1 MMTPSDAGTAD
12 MASTPVQFVKGVGPR
27 RAEVLES
34 AGVRTVRDLLYYFPR
49 GYLDRR
55 HVVRVGE
62 LRRMTDTGA
71 DVTVVGEV
79 RRFATA
85 GFGPKSRFI
94 LVIGDETGSVECVW
108 FGGVRYYQKA
118 FHTGERLAISGR
130 LSEFGGRPQFQHPEF
145 DRLSPD
151 EGEEEINWDSLY
163 HTGGVIPLY
172 PSTEELRKVGLDSR
186 GFRRVLKHA
195 TASYAESIPEVLPES
210 VISTQHLA
218 PLPLALRAIHFP
230 RSPEEQSAARER
242 LAFDELFFLQ
252 LLLAYRHH
260 RVRTEERGISFSVE
274 SRLARGL
281 VDSLPFELTSGQRK
295 AIREIAEDMASDRP
309 MNRLLQGDV
318 GSGKTVVALT
328 AMLIAVDNGYQSA
341 FMAPTEILAEQ
352 HFRTFSRLL
361 GNLPVTLR
369 LLIGR
374 QSKRLREDIREDVRN
389 GGAQIVIGTH
399 ALVQEHVSFAKLG
412 LVVIDE
418 QHRFGVLQRSV
429 LREKGGCPDVLVM
442 TATPIPR
449 TLSLTMYGDLD
460 ASVIREMPKGRR
472 AIRTLL
478 RSDQD
483 RESLYDLIRSE
494 VSRGRQAYIVYPIIE
509 ESESLD
515 VESAEENYRVL
526 RERVFPDL
534 RVALLHGRLAS
545 EEKDRVMNA
554 FAAGEIDIL
563 VSTTVIEVGID
574 VPNAT
579 VMVIESAER
588 FGLSQLHQLR
598 GRIGR
603 GSEASTCVL
612 VTKEESLRR
621 GGEDRSEALTRLR
634 VLAETLDGFTVA
646 EEDLRLRGPGEVFG
660 TRQSGLPEFRIA
672 DLLNDVAL
680 LERAR
685 REAFSLV
692 DADPH
697 LRRPEHAALRMEFEH
712 HFRDL
717 LDLAHVG

>member
-1 MMTPSDAGTAD
+1 
-12 MASTPVQFVKGVGPR
+12 
-27 RAEVLES
+27 
-34 AGVRTVRDLLYYFPR
+34 
-49 GYLDRR
+49 
-55 HVVRVGE
+55 
-62 LRRMTDTGA
+62 
-71 DVTVVGEV
+71 
-79 RRFATA
+79 
-85 GFGPKSRFI
+85 
-94 LVIGDETGSVECVW
+94 
-108 FGGVRYYQKA
+108 
-118 FHTGERLAISGR
+118 
-130 LSEFGGRPQFQHPEF
+130 
-145 DRLSPD
+145 
-151 EGEEEINWDSLY
+151 
-163 HTGGVIPLY
+163 
-172 PSTEELRKVGLDSR
+172 
-186 GFRRVLKHA
+186 
-195 TASYAESIPEVLPES
+195 
-210 VISTQHLA
+210 
-218 PLPLALRAIHFP
+218 
-230 RSPEEQSAARER
+230 
-242 LAFDELFFLQ
+242 
-252 LLLAYRHH
+252 
-260 RVRTEERGISFSVE
+260 
-274 SRLARGL
+274 
-281 VDSLPFELTSGQRK
+281 
-295 AIREIAEDMASDRP
+295 
-309 MNRLLQGDV
+309 
-318 GSGKTVVALT
+318 
-328 AMLIAVDNGYQSA
+328 
-341 FMAPTEILAEQ
+341 
-352 HFRTFSRLL
+352 
-361 GNLPVTLR
+361 
-369 LLIGR
+369 
-374 QSKRLREDIREDVRN
+374 
-389 GGAQIVIGTH
+389 
-399 ALVQEHVSFAKLG
+399 
-412 LVVIDE
+412 
-418 QHRFGVLQRSV
+418 
-429 LREKGGCPDVLVM
+429 M